1 MKKALIVFAKQPLP
15 GRVKTRLTPFLTPVE
30 AADIYRC
37 MLLDTLNKVQKLE
50 RIDRFL
56 FYEAGDDA
64 AAYFQTAATGME
76 AFPQRGS
83 DLGERMSDAFQ
94 QTLAC
99 GYDVAAII
107 GTDSPDIPV
116 AYLEEAFRR
125 LEDEKVDA
133 IFGPSEDGGYYLIA
147 MRKLHIELFQN
158 VPWSSREVRRKSLEN
173 AEQASLKVSL
183 LPTWHD
189 LDTVDDLHRPELLDA
204 ENGAPRTREFIGDW
218 LKGRG

>member
-1 MKKALIVFAKQPLP
+1 
-15 GRVKTRLTPFLTPVE
+15 
-30 AADIYRC
+30 
-37 MLLDTLNKVQKLE
+37 
-50 RIDRFL
+50 
-56 FYEAGDDA
+56 
-64 AAYFQTAATGME
+64 ME

-173 AEQASLKVSL
+173 AEQASLKASL